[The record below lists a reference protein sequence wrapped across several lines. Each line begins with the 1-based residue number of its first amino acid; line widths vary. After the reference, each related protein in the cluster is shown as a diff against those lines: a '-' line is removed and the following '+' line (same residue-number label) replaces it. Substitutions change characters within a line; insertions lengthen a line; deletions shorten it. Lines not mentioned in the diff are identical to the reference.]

1 MAYDREK
8 GRKGRGGMKRTDEQ
22 LQELLLRKLSK
33 AGRLRRK
40 QLIEAGI
47 AALGMERG
55 ADADLSPGA
64 PLTMMKSRLGMVL
77 TGLIHAGS
85 IREDEAGFLQLERAQ
100 DIEFAPAAIRA
111 FITRTL
117 EEKGLLGKQELY
129 RLAEIHFGTDRTAT
143 KQDDNALRSVMGRCL
158 VEMEK
163 ERAVVKTT
171 RGYRLGAPATIRR
184 RSLVG
189 IFGRRPRAGI

>member
-1 MAYDREK
+1 MVYDREK

-85 IREDEAGFLQLERAQ
+85 IREDEAGYLQLERAQ
-100 DIEFAPAAIRA
+100 YI
-111 FITRTL
+111 
-117 EEKGLLGKQELY
+117 
-129 RLAEIHFGTDRTAT
+129 
-143 KQDDNALRSVMGRCL
+143 
-158 VEMEK
+158 
-163 ERAVVKTT
+163 
-171 RGYRLGAPATIRR
+171 
-184 RSLVG
+184 
-189 IFGRRPRAGI
+189 